1 MFDLTGKTA
10 LVTGASGGIGE
21 AIAKTLH
28 DQGAT
33 VAISGTRREKL
44 EEVASSLNSDRVHV
58 TPCNLSDRDAVNGL
72 IGQAEDAM
80 GKVDILV
87 NNAGITRDNL
97 FMRMKDDEWDDVI
110 AVNLTAAFTLM
121 RGAIRGMMKNRSGR
135 IVNIASISGV
145 IGNPGQPNYSASKAG
160 LVGMSKSLAREIA
173 PRGITVN
180 CIAPGFITTPMTG
193 ELNEKQVEQIAQAI
207 PSGTFGEPDDIAAAV
222 LYLSSDE
229 AKYMTGQ
236 TLHINGGM
244 VMV

>member
-1 MFDLTGKTA
+1 MFDLTNKTA

-21 AIAKTLH
+21 AIATTLH
-28 DQGAT
+28 AQGAT
-33 VAISGTRREKL
+33 VAISGTRKEKL
-44 EEVASSLNSDRVHV
+44 DEVAAKLDDRVHV
-58 TPCNLSDRDAVNGL
+58 TPCNLSDKEAVSAL
-72 IGQAEDAM
+72 VGQAEEAM

-87 NNAGITRDNL
+87 NNAGITKDNL
-97 FMRMKDDEWDDVI
+97 FMRMKDEEWDDVI
-110 AVNLTAAFTLM
+110 AVNLSASFTLM
-121 RGAIRGMMKNRSGR
+121 RSAIRGMMRARSGR
-135 IVNIASISGV
+135 IVNITSISAF
-145 IGNPGQPNYSASKAG
+145 IGNPGQANYAASKAG

-180 CIAPGFITTPMTG
+180 CIAPGFISTPMTDD
-193 ELNEKQVEQIAQAI
+193 LNEKQTEAIAQAI
-207 PSGTFGEPDDIAAAV
+207 PSGVFGEPNDIASAV